1 MLIVDSV
8 IKRFGRRAVLNDLSF
23 QLSAGQGVALMGPNG
38 AGKTTLLQILGM
50 LISPDSGRLFWN
62 ERILSPRDNQLRG
75 RMGLVGHQSFLYPDL
90 TAMENLQFYA
100 RLYGIPHPT
109 QRIRE
114 LLTQAGLWNRRHD
127 PVSQFSRGMEQRL
140 TLLRSLVHNPDILLL
155 DEPFT
160 GLDFESIQWIQSVI
174 TQKLQDQ
181 TLVLFST
188 HQPDVAITL
197 AHRLLILRDG
207 ALILDESMAT
217 VSKNTL
223 ERYLSVRGSENSKS
237 GRG

>member
-1 MLIVDSV
+1 
-8 IKRFGRRAVLNDLSF
+8 
-23 QLSAGQGVALMGPNG
+23 
-38 AGKTTLLQILGM
+38 
-50 LISPDSGRLFWN
+50 
-62 ERILSPRDNQLRG
+62 
-75 RMGLVGHQSFLYPDL
+75 
-90 TAMENLQFYA
+90 
-100 RLYGIPHPT
+100 
-109 QRIRE
+109 
-114 LLTQAGLWNRRHD
+114 
-127 PVSQFSRGMEQRL
+127 MEQRL